1 LAEPETVSLEAR
13 QAGLGSVS
21 RHCSC
26 KRHQAVPGTLLTS
39 SLPDSRHSL
48 CISERQLRSG
58 RNFASTPGFYALI
71 REILEGEFFSGAMAE
86 RALCPEAEN
95 NSKNR
100 FPFTKKMGRLAIIVC
115 ALER

>member
-1 LAEPETVSLEAR
+1 MAAFHFSGFAANGSFHFPPRTAKGTV
-13 QAGLGSVS
+13 
-21 RHCSC
+21 
-26 KRHQAVPGTLLTS
+26 PTS
-39 SLPDSRHSL
+39 ILPDSRHSL
-48 CISERQLRSG
+48 CIYERQLRSG

-71 REILEGEFFSGAMAE
+71 REIFEGEFFSGAMVE
-86 RALCPEAEN
+86 QALCPEAEN